1 MIFSVEQV
9 DWSESRSQLMT
20 VRTAVFVI
28 EQQIPAE
35 LEEDEWD
42 IASQHVLITT
52 EGRPLAT
59 GRLLLDGHIG
69 RVAVLQE
76 CRGQG
81 LGILV
86 MNKLMEIAQVD
97 GHRQLALSAQVQVS
111 EFYSKLGFV
120 EKGGVYQEA
129 GIGHI
134 LMSKNI

>member
-59 GRLLLDGHIG
+59 GRLLPDGHIG
-69 RVAVLQE
+69 RVAVLPE

-97 GHRQLALSAQVQVS
+97 GHRQLVLSAQVQVS